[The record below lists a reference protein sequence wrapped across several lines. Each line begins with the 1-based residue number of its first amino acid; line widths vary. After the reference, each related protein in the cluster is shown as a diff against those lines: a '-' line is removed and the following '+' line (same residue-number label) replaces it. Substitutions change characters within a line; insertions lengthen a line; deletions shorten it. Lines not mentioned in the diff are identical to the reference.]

1 MRGRVTNRIANNWN
15 KRTPMKTIQAAER
28 EIIETFESLD
38 TIDEKYAHLFQLG
51 ESLPPMDPALKTED
65 NLVKGCQSSL
75 WFYLHQEGCRFSLV
89 ADSDSMVIKGISA
102 LLVQLIE
109 GRTAQEILAI
119 NMDFIDKIN
128 IWKLAS
134 ERNSG
139 LMAMLDHIH
148 SLAHFEQV
156 AKTTPTDR
164 STQEDQLSPA

>member
-1 MRGRVTNRIANNWN
+1 MN
-15 KRTPMKTIQAAER
+15 TIQAAEH
-28 EIIETFESLD
+28 EIIETFEALD

-51 ESLPPMDPALKTED
+51 ESLPPLDPSLKTD
-65 NLVKGCQSSL
+65 DTLVKGCQSSL
-75 WFYLHQEGCRFSLV
+75 WFHLTQDGGRFSLQ

-102 LLVQLIE
+102 LLVKLID
-109 GRTAQEILAI
+109 GRTAQEIMTI

-148 SLAHFEQV
+148 SLAHFEQA
-156 AKTTPTDR
+156 AKTTTADR
-164 STQEDQLSPA
+164 STPEDQLSPA